1 MFGKK
6 KKKALTKQ
14 ERRIASSVNTKPK
27 KSFKQ
32 NKVNKTKVN
41 DSKNKTN
48 YLEEPIQGFYVDK
61 TTKYSNA
68 TKQHISW
75 QLNADDKTWTRIG
88 PLTHKKKKGHRYFNL
103 QINPNPLDSEPSYLR
118 KYVRSG
124 PLGTRGNYMPNYKFS
139 NEDYSDITSYI
150 ARRQSNKKKT

>member
-1 MFGKK
+1 MYGKK

-32 NKVNKTKVN
+32 NKVNKTKIN
-41 DSKNKTN
+41 DFKDKTN
-48 YLEEPIQGFYVDK
+48 YPKKPIQGFYVDK
-61 TTKYSNA
+61 TTKYSND

-75 QLNADDKTWTRIG
+75 QISADDKTWTRIG
-88 PLTHKKKKGHRYFNL
+88 PLTHKKKKGQRYFNL
-103 QINPNPLDSEPSYLR
+103 RKNPDPLDSEPSYLR
-118 KYVRSG
+118 KFVRTGS
-124 PLGTRGNYMPNYKFS
+124 LGTRGDYMPNYKLS

-150 ARRQSNKKKT
+150 ARRQSNKKNT

>member
-27 KSFKQ
+27 KPFKQ
-32 NKVNKTKVN
+32 NKVNR
-41 DSKNKTN
+41 TN
-48 YLEEPIQGFYVDK
+48 YPKEPLQGFYVDK
-61 TTKYSNA
+61 TTKYSND

-88 PLTHKKKKGHRYFNL
+88 PLTHKK
-103 QINPNPLDSEPSYLR
+103 R
-118 KYVRSG
+118 KVI
-124 PLGTRGNYMPNYKFS
+124 
-139 NEDYSDITSYI
+139 DILIYETILIY
-150 ARRQSNKKKT
+150 

>member
-48 YLEEPIQGFYVDK
+48 YFEKPIQGFYVDK
-61 TTKYSNA
+61 VANGKIYNIVVN
-68 TKQHISW
+68 KLQ
-75 QLNADDKTWTRIG
+75 
-88 PLTHKKKKGHRYFNL
+88 KKLLILCNL
-103 QINPNPLDSEPSYLR
+103 L
-118 KYVRSG
+118 K
-124 PLGTRGNYMPNYKFS
+124 
-139 NEDYSDITSYI
+139 
-150 ARRQSNKKKT
+150 

>member
-27 KSFKQ
+27 KPFKQ
-32 NKVNKTKVN
+32 
-41 DSKNKTN
+41 NKTN
-48 YLEEPIQGFYVDK
+48 YLEKPLQGFYVDK
-61 TTKYSNA
+61 TTKYSND

-103 QINPNPLDSEPSYLR
+103 RTNPNPLDSEPSYLR
-118 KYVRSG
+118 KYVRTG

-150 ARRQSNKKKT
+150 ARRQNNKKNT

>member
-48 YLEEPIQGFYVDK
+48 YPENSMERFYIDK
-61 TTKYSNA
+61 ITRRSKDV
-68 TKQHISW
+68 KQHISL
-75 QLNADDKTWTRIG
+75 QINADEKSWTRIG
-88 PLTHKKKKGHRYFNL
+88 PLTHKKRKGQRYFNL
-103 QINPNPLDSEPSYLR
+103 RTNPNPLDSEPSYLR
-118 KYVRSG
+118 KYVRTG
-124 PLGTRGNYMPNYKFS
+124 PLGTRGEYMPNYKLS
-139 NEDYSDITSYI
+139 NEDHSDIVSFI
-150 ARRQSNKKKT
+150 AHRQSNKKNT

>member
-48 YLEEPIQGFYVDK
+48 YLEKPIQGFYVDK
-61 TTKYSNA
+61 VA
-68 TKQHISW
+68 TSPNNKKQHISW
-75 QLNADDKTWTRIG
+75 QISADDKTRTRIG
-88 PLTHKKKKGHRYFNL
+88 PLTHKNSKCQRYFKLRANH
-103 QINPNPLDSEPSYLR
+103 NPLDSEPSYLR
-118 KYVRSG
+118 KYVLSS
-124 PLGTRGNYMPNYKFS
+124 PLGTRGKYMPNYKLS
-139 NEDYSDITSYI
+139 NDDYNNVIDYI
-150 ARRQSNKKKT
+150 NRKQNNKKNT